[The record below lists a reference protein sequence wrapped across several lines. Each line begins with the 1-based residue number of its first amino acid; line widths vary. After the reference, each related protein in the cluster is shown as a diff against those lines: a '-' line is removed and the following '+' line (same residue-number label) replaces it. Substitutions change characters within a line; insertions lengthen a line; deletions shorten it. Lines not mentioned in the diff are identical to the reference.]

1 MVQILQNFLVSASG
15 ATLISGGSSIKNT
28 CVGGITVYL
37 WPWFCGT
44 LTYHHLQAC
53 DISE

>member
-1 MVQILQNFLVSASG
+1 MMQILQNFLISASG
-15 ATLISGGSSIKNT
+15 ATLISGGSIKNM
-28 CVGGITVYL
+28 CFGGITVHL

-44 LTYHHLQAC
+44 LTYHHLQAY